1 MFAVKIRNNGCNHLN
16 EILYY
21 AIIIHISMPLNH
33 IHKTQTTI
41 FLLNIWQVTIIK
53 VQTIKGE
60 HLKVGKKNKRL

>member
-21 AIIIHISMPLNH
+21 AIIIHISIPLNH

-41 FLLNIWQVTIIK
+41 FLLNI
-53 VQTIKGE
+53 
-60 HLKVGKKNKRL
+60 